1 MKVKNI
7 MFSGFMAVI
16 LSGVACSA
24 DAAGFQVASKQY
36 VDAREDAIETAADTK
51 YLSKDDAATTYVT
64 TATLN
69 ADGGIAKTVEALDE
83 AVNSTDTG
91 LATKLSTADFNSYK
105 TTNDAAVQKNA
116 GDIAAMDAAYKNA
129 DIALS
134 GRIDANSEA
143 IALLEGGEGAEGS
156 IANLTSKINANATAI
171 ETLNANAVT
180 QGSVANSI
188 ASALGTYT
196 TENGINGLS
205 DKVTTL
211 QGTVGDSTNGLVKDV
226 ADLQTALTETGTT
239 GSAIKANTDA
249 IAEMKDA
256 ETGIL
261 KQAQDY
267 TDAEVKELADGAV
280 ATNTAAITK
289 LDGDVTVEGSVKK
302 QIQDASEA
310 TKTAY
315 EAYALP
321 KPTAECANT
330 TCVLAT
336 DKNGQPYWTQ
346 LWMYGA
352 DGESATESNP

>member
-36 VDAREDAIETAADTK
+36 VDAREDAIETA
-51 YLSKDDAATTYVT
+51 YEAA
-64 TATLN
+64 
-69 ADGGIAKTVEALDE
+69 
-83 AVNSTDTG
+83 
-91 LATKLSTADFNSYK
+91 
-105 TTNDAAVQKNA
+105 DAAVVAAQAQVDA
-116 GDIAAMDAAYKNA
+116 GQNTEIEKKADKATTLAGYGITDAYTK
-129 DIALS
+129 
-134 GRIDANSEA
+134 
-143 IALLEGGEGAEGS
+143 AEVDETFET
-156 IANLTSKINANATAI
+156 IANVDAKVKELADTVGGTGPDGSTGIVSTVTEHGTRITNLESKVGDKT
-171 ETLNANAVT
+171 
-180 QGSVANSI
+180 VANQISE
-188 ASALGTYT
+188 ALGTYT
-196 TENGINGLS
+196 TENAIEGLS
-205 DKVTTL
+205 GKVTTL

-226 ADLQTALTETGTT
+226 ADLQTALTETGST
-239 GSAIKANTDA
+239 GSAIKENADA

-267 TDAEVKELADGAV
+267 TDAEVKDLADGAV
-280 ATNTAAITK
+280 ATNTATITK

-352 DGESATESNP
+352 DGESATETNP

>member
-36 VDAREDAIETAADTK
+36 VDAREDAIETAYKAA
-51 YLSKDDAATTYVT
+51 DAAIVEAQAQVDAAQNTE
-64 TATLN
+64 
-69 ADGGIAKTVEALDE
+69 IAKKADKATTLAGYGITDAYTKAEVDE
-83 AVNSTDTG
+83 TFET
-91 LATKLSTADFNSYK
+91 
-105 TTNDAAVQKNA
+105 
-116 GDIAAMDAAYKNA
+116 
-129 DIALS
+129 
-134 GRIDANSEA
+134 
-143 IALLEGGEGAEGS
+143 
-156 IANLTSKINANATAI
+156 IANVDKKVKELSDTLGGTGPDGSTGIVSTVTEHGTKITNL
-171 ETLNANAVT
+171 ETKVGDKT
-180 QGSVANSI
+180 VANQISE
-188 ASALGTYT
+188 ALGTYT
-196 TENGINGLS
+196 TENGIDGLS
-205 DKVTTL
+205 ERVDAAET
-211 QGTVGDSTNGLVKDV
+211 DIDN
-226 ADLQTALTETGTT
+226 LQTALTETGST
-239 GSAIKANTDA
+239 GSLIKANADA
-249 IAEMKDA
+249 IAEINS
-256 ETGIL
+256 ETNGVL
-261 KQAQDY
+261 KQAKDY

-302 QIQDASEA
+302 QIQVASEA

-321 KPTAECANT
+321 KPSAECANT

-352 DGESATESNP
+352 DGESATETNP

>member
-7 MFSGFMAVI
+7 MFSGFMAAI

-36 VDAREDAIETAADTK
+36 VDAREAAIEAAADTK

-69 ADGGIAKTVEALDE
+69 ADGGIAKTVDALDD
-83 AVNSTDTG
+83 AVNSADTG

-105 TTNDAAVQKNA
+105 TTNDAAVQKNTD
-116 GDIAAMDAAYKNA
+116 DIAAMDAAYKKA
-129 DIALS
+129 DTELS
-134 GRIDANSEA
+134 GRIQANSDA

-188 ASALGTYT
+188 ASALETYT
-196 TENGINGLS
+196 TENDIDGLS
-205 DKVTTL
+205 GRVDAAET
-211 QGTVGDSTNGLVKDV
+211 DIDN
-226 ADLQTALTETGTT
+226 LQTALTETGST
-239 GSAIKANTDA
+239 GSLIKANTDA
-249 IAEMKDA
+249 IAEMKNT

-261 KQAQDY
+261 KQAKDY
-267 TDAEVKELADGAV
+267 TDALASGAV

-289 LDGDVTVEGSVKK
+289 LDGDENTDGSVKK
-302 QIQDASEA
+302 QIKVASDA

-321 KPTAECANT
+321 KPSAECANT

-352 DGESATESNP
+352 DGESATETNP

>member
-36 VDAREDAIETAADTK
+36 VDAREDAIEAAYK
-51 YLSKDDAATTYVT
+51 AA
-64 TATLN
+64 
-69 ADGGIAKTVEALDE
+69 
-83 AVNSTDTG
+83 
-91 LATKLSTADFNSYK
+91 
-105 TTNDAAVQKNA
+105 DAAVVAAQAQVDA
-116 GDIAAMDAAYKNA
+116 GQNTEIAKKA
-129 DIALS
+129 DKATT
-134 GRIDANSEA
+134 
-143 IALLEGGEGAEGS
+143 LEGYGITDAYTKAEVDETFET
-156 IANLTSKINANATAI
+156 IANVDAKVKELADTVGGTGPDGSTGIVSTVTEHGTRITNLESKVGDKT
-171 ETLNANAVT
+171 
-180 QGSVANSI
+180 VANQISE
-188 ASALGTYT
+188 ALGTYT
-196 TENGINGLS
+196 TEKGIEGLS
-205 DKVTTL
+205 GKVTAL
-211 QGTVGDSTNGLVKDV
+211 EGTVGDSTDGLVKDV

-239 GSAIKANTDA
+239 GSAIKANADA
-249 IAEMKDA
+249 IAEMKNA
-256 ETGIL
+256 ETGFL
-261 KQAQDY
+261 KQAKDY
-267 TDAEVKELADGAV
+267 TDAEVKELTDGAV

-302 QIQDASEA
+302 QIQVASEA

-352 DGESATESNP
+352 DGESATETNP

>member
-36 VDAREDAIETAADTK
+36 VDAREDAIEAAYK
-51 YLSKDDAATTYVT
+51 AA
-64 TATLN
+64 
-69 ADGGIAKTVEALDE
+69 
-83 AVNSTDTG
+83 
-91 LATKLSTADFNSYK
+91 
-105 TTNDAAVQKNA
+105 DAAVVAAQAQVDA
-116 GDIAAMDAAYKNA
+116 GQNTEIEKKADKATTLAGYGITDAYTK
-129 DIALS
+129 
-134 GRIDANSEA
+134 
-143 IALLEGGEGAEGS
+143 AEVDETFET
-156 IANLTSKINANATAI
+156 IANVDAKVKELADTVGGTGPDGSTGIVSTVTEHGTRITNLESKVGDKT
-171 ETLNANAVT
+171 
-180 QGSVANSI
+180 VANQISE
-188 ASALGTYT
+188 ALGTYT
-196 TENGINGLS
+196 TENGIDGLS
-205 DKVTTL
+205 GKVTTL
-211 QGTVGDSTNGLVKDV
+211 EGTVGDSTNGLVKDV

-239 GSAIKANTDA
+239 GSAIKANADA
-249 IAEMKDA
+249 IAEMKNA

-280 ATNTAAITK
+280 ATNTATITK
-289 LDGDVTVEGSVKK
+289 LDGDVTVDGSVKK
-302 QIQDASEA
+302 QIQVASEA

-352 DGESATESNP
+352 DGDSATETNP